1 LFLGY
6 LFVKRNF
13 RDRREIDWRNLA
25 WLNEKGS
32 TNGGE
37 IHSVVLLNEGI
48 VVGISAVH
56 KVIFLFCL

>member
-1 LFLGY
+1 M
-6 LFVKRNF
+6 NF
-13 RDRREIDWRNLA
+13 RDRREIGWRNLA

-48 VVGISAVH
+48 VVWISAVH